1 MAYVKSV
8 SFGKDDEDILDYCV
22 NTKKIN
28 DNFSDYVKDLIRQ
41 DKEKGFRFTKEQ
53 EKAII
58 ELIKKYAPA
67 VKEEDIKFDDDKAD
81 FLGQF

>member
-1 MAYVKSV
+1 MASSVLSV
-8 SFGKDDEDILDYCV
+8 SFGISDKDILEYAE
-22 NTKKIN
+22 KQS
-28 DNFSDYVKDLIRQ
+28 NFSAYVKDLIRQ
-41 DKEKGFRFTKEQ
+41 DKNKGFKFTKEQ